1 MGTVYRKTDK
11 GQAEIAT
18 RQFQLPMKLRSA
30 LIMIDGKRTDEE
42 LLRMIPG
49 QAQEVL
55 QSLLTDG
62 FIEVVAVTA
71 TPRASSSSSRAPSD
85 SGPPS
90 RSPGPNSVPPAPSRP
105 IEQVRTQAVR
115 FVVEQL
121 GPLGDDIAIRMEK
134 ARSWQDLY
142 PALGIAH
149 KLLADNRGAA
159 TADAFK
165 AAFLTPE

>member
-30 LIMIDGKRTDEE
+30 LIMVDGKRTDED

-55 QSLLTDG
+55 QSLLHEG
-62 FIEVVAVTA
+62 FIEVVAVA
-71 TPRASSSSSRAPSD
+71 APPRASSSRAEGASAKPAAA
-85 SGPPS
+85 PATL
-90 RSPGPNSVPPAPSRP
+90 PPAPSRP
-105 IEQVRTQAVR
+105 LEQVRIQAVR

-134 ARSWQDLY
+134 ARSWPDLH
-142 PALGIAH
+142 PALVIAH